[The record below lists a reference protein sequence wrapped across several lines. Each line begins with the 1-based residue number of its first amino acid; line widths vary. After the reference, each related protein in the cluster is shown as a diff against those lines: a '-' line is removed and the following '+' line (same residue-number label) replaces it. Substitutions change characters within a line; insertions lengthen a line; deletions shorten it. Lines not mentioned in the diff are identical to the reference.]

1 MARAAMGWLRPRLH
15 PGWRAPGRYVLG
27 LMTDDRNH
35 FTRLE
40 RLARAHDVFNQR
52 TPTGAMQHLRQGGFQ
67 SRALA
72 CSQDHYH
79 VIRSCHAY
87 IVSGSRPFD
96 NELRCRTVRMGHLC
110 GAMRWGPISLRQEP
124 WRPRGFGDVPRG

>member
-1 MARAAMGWLRPRLH
+1 MARAALRLLQRRLH
-15 PGWRAPGRYVLG
+15 TEWRDRSSYVLG

-40 RLARAHDVFNQR
+40 RLARAHDVLEQR
-52 TPTGAMQHLRQGGFQ
+52 TPTGAMQHFRQGGFQ
-67 SRALA
+67 PRALA
-72 CSQDHYH
+72 CSQDHNH

-96 NELRCRTVRMGHLC
+96 NELRCRTVRMAPLSRAFPRNAEIDLFDGESNV
-110 GAMRWGPISLRQEP
+110 RVGPLL
-124 WRPRGFGDVPRG
+124 F